1 MKKENNKKRWIY
13 DLTEKQVY
21 KIIAVVEILL
31 FIVMGFIIATRQIWT
46 NEQVL
51 EQNGMDKVTLILFTM
66 AIFFGVLGVF
76 GMLIWVLLWENP
88 KKQLYLLVK
97 KHNERVL
104 MVKEKFGLNSDFI
117 EVVPKLANQELQ
129 YFAKETEDGILI
141 IQKDKDRNELELELI
156 KDYNY
161 FDLNYEPKIM

>member
-21 KIIAVVEILL
+21 KIIAVVEIIL

-66 AIFFGVLGVF
+66 AIFFWVMGVF